1 MDRTRV
7 DTQRGFELLFCRLG
21 LAQLLEGRA
30 QGVARVE
37 ETGLLLHDAAQL
49 ERGTLPVTLLDQGE
63 PQVVT
68 GLPGA
73 GIDLE
78 SFFEGGDGA
87 GKLLPACEVSA
98 QRVVSGGRRPARSS
112 PLELFGTL
120 TAGTVLAPKRQGK
133 NQEDC
138 PERDKHE
145 ERS

>member
-1 MDRTRV
+1 MR
-7 DTQRGFELLFCRLG
+7 
-21 LAQLLEGRA
+21 
-30 QGVARVE
+30 
-37 ETGLLLHDAAQL
+37 HDAPQL
-49 ERGTLPVTLLDQGE
+49 ARGALPVALFDQGE
-63 PQVVT
+63 SQVVT

-98 QRVVSGGRRPARSS
+98 QRIVSGGRRPARNRA
-112 PLELFGTL
+112 LELFRAL
-120 TAGTVLAPKRQGK
+120 TAGTVLAPNRQGK